1 MWRKSDDDT
10 IRYDTTN
17 ERVRGFKADDCWVN
31 TSHASQPLRRWLGVT
46 LMKLQVE
53 ELIKVYQ
60 DQVASSKRS
69 TRTVIS
75 LEPATT
81 NWTDEYAPL

>member
-1 MWRKSDDDT
+1 
-10 IRYDTTN
+10 
-17 ERVRGFKADDCWVN
+17 
-31 TSHASQPLRRWLGVT
+31 
-46 LMKLQVE
+46 MKLQVE
-53 ELIKVYQ
+53 ELIKVYE

-81 NWTDEYAPL
+81 NWTDELAPL